1 MDFLFLDD
9 LLVLPSQFLLLLCHL
24 FYVFLALLQLL
35 DFFLQLLHLS
45 STFLVDLLFAADFAL
60 QSVFLKGEL
69 LALQLQG
76 LVVLNDIQ
84 SLVQFLL
91 EDLVVLLL
99 LCIGYPEFVSLL
111 LVLLHLALQ
120 VVQQHSVVR

>member
-35 DFFLQLLHLS
+35 DFFLQLLHLP